1 MNKKVF
7 DDYAEK
13 YDSWFL
19 KNMMVLE
26 SEIALLAHF
35 LKKPGHALSVG
46 CGSGLFEMLLQSD
59 YGIVIEEGIEPSVEM
74 AKIARNRGLKIQIG
88 LAESMNY
95 KQNKFNTVIFNGSP
109 SYIKNL
115 KQAFKEAYRVLK
127 LGGCI
132 VVLDVPKESSYAL
145 LYNLA
150 RLLKTWDN
158 PLLQGVIPE
167 NPYPIEFVTE
177 ANWRTTQEK
186 IDLLEE
192 VGFKNFKYAQTLTR
206 HPLYSNREKE
216 EPIEGYDR
224 GDYVAIFGQKLY
236 NDN

>member
-1 MNKKVF
+1 MI
-7 DDYAEK
+7 
-13 YDSWFL
+13 
-19 KNMMVLE
+19 VLE

-46 CGSGLFEMLLQSD
+46 CGSGLFEMVLKRN
-59 YGIVIEEGIEPSVEM
+59 YGIVIEKGIEPSAGM
-74 AKIARNRGLKIQIG
+74 AEIARNRGLKVQIG
-88 LAESMNY
+88 LAESINY
-95 KQNKFNTVIFNGSP
+95 KQNEFDTVIFNGSP
-109 SYIKNL
+109 SYIKDL

-127 LGGCI
+127 LGGYTL
-132 VVLDVPKESSYAL
+132 VLDVPKESSYSL

-150 RLLKTWDN
+150 KLLKTWEN

-186 IDLLEE
+186 IDLLKE

-206 HPLYSNREKE
+206 HPLYSNIEKE

-224 GDYVAIFGQKLY
+224 GDYVAICGQKLQNY
-236 NDN
+236 NLDL

>member
-1 MNKKVF
+1 MNRKVF

-19 KNMMVLE
+19 KNMIILE

-46 CGSGLFEMLLQSD
+46 CGSGLFEMLLQRD

-74 AKIARNRGLKIQIG
+74 AEIAHNRGLKVQIG
-88 LAESMNY
+88 VAESMNY
-95 KQNKFNTVIFNGSP
+95 KQNEFDTIIFNGSP

-115 KQAFKEAYRVLK
+115 KQAFKKAYRVLK
-127 LGGCI
+127 LGGHI
-132 VVLDVPKESSYAL
+132 LVLDVPKESSYAL

-150 RLLKTWDN
+150 KILGTWDN
-158 PLLQGVIPE
+158 PLLQGVRPE
-167 NPYPIEFVTE
+167 NPYPIEFVAD

-186 IDLLEE
+186 IDLLKE
-192 VGFKNFKYAQTLTR
+192 VGFKNFKYAQTLIL
-206 HPLYSNREKE
+206 HPLYSNIEKE
-216 EPIEGYDR
+216 KPIEGYDR
-224 GDYVAIFGQKLY
+224 GDYVAICGQKL
-236 NDN
+236 